1 MKKIMSTNE
10 EHIEIELISRH
21 LSGESNEQDKQHL
34 KDWIE
39 ASENNRKLFE
49 KYKAVWEKMDV
60 VSSIATLDLEA
71 EWKHQESLISQTTPG
86 IDIPDGPSQSV
97 EEPGKDFSSPKT
109 GKNRPVIF
117 MATRIAIA
125 AVVVIALV
133 FGGLYTSRNVGSH
146 TMSTADNSLEI
157 RLPDGS
163 SVTLNSNSILVY
175 PKKFKK
181 DQRSISLEGE
191 GFFEVTG
198 NPEWPFVIETREVD
212 IRVLGTSF
220 NVNAYET
227 NEEIEVIVKTGQ
239 VAVTRHGEVPKT
251 IILKPGSKA
260 VYNKSK
266 ENLSLSTTIDKNYLA
281 WKTRNFVFE
290 DQSLEEVAGALN
302 KVYGSEIFIPS
313 DSLKASKI
321 TKTFNEQ
328 SLDAI
333 LNVLAATLDIEV
345 VEYNGRILLKE
356 SN

>member
-1 MKKIMSTNE
+1 MNTNE
-10 EHIEIELISRH
+10 EHIDIKLITRH
-21 LSGESNEQDKQHL
+21 LSGEANDQDKQQL
-34 KDWIE
+34 KDWME
-39 ASENNRKLFE
+39 ASENNRQLFE
-49 KYKAVWEKMDV
+49 KYKAVWGKMDV

-71 EWKHQESLISQTTPG
+71 EWNHQESLIEQASTTL
-86 IDIPDGPSQSV
+86 DINDGSSRSA
-97 EEPGKDFSSPKT
+97 EDSGKDESSEPGERS
-109 GKNRPVIF
+109 RPVIF
-117 MATRIAIA
+117 MATRIAVA

-133 FGGLYTSRNVGSH
+133 LGGLYTSRNVGSH
-146 TMSTADNSLEI
+146 TMTTAENSMEFI
-157 RLPDGS
+157 LPDGS

-181 DQRSISLEGE
+181 DQRSVSLEGE

-239 VAVTRHGEVPKT
+239 VAVTWHGEVPKT

-266 ENLSLSTTIDKNYLA
+266 ENLSLSTAIDKNYLA
-281 WKTRNFVFE
+281 WKTRSFVFE

-313 DSLKASKI
+313 DSLKISKI
-321 TKTFNEQ
+321 TTTFHEQ